1 MGGRREFCTLTA
13 DMVSDLVSIV
23 VLCVS
28 THRRQTDKGSNKCRA
43 EREIDVRD

>member
-13 DMVSDLVSIV
+13 DIVSDLVGIA

-28 THRRQTDKGSNKCRA
+28 THRRHTDKEVTNVEQK
-43 EREIDVRD
+43 ER